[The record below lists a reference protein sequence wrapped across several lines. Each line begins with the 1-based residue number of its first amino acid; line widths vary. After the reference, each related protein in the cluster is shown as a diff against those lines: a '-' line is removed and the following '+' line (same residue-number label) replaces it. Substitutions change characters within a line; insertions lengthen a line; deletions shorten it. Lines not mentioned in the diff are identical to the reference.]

1 MASIAFDSRITG
13 SAPTVRSILSSLKAL
28 PRMVHQW
35 EMERQTRNA
44 LSGLSDKQLDDI
56 GLVRGD
62 IDTLTNGSLRK
73 F

>member
-13 SAPTVRSILSSLKAL
+13 SAPTVHSILSGLKAL
-28 PRMVHQW
+28 PRMVRQW
-35 EMERQTRNA
+35 EMKRQTRNA
-44 LSGLSDKQLDDI
+44 LNGLSDKQLDDI

-62 IDTLTNGSLRK
+62 IDTLTHGSPRN

>member
-13 SAPTVRSILSSLKAL
+13 SAPTVRTILSGLMAL
-28 PRMVHQW
+28 PRMLRQW
-35 EMERQTRNA
+35 EMKRQTRNS
-44 LSGLSDKQLDDI
+44 LSILSDKQLDDI

-62 IDTLTNGSLRK
+62 IDAMSYGSLRR

>member
-13 SAPTVRSILSSLKAL
+13 SAPTVRSILSGLMAL

-44 LSGLSDKQLDDI
+44 LKRLSNKQLDDI

-62 IDTLTNGSLRK
+62 IDTLTYGSLRK